1 MTDRCDVWGPGVM
14 GSDGFESKGLGE
26 LRLGSSALAGTGSN
40 RIGPGEFAGP
50 DDRSIAT
57 DPFAN
62 DGAAVNLVEISGVIK
77 WFDAS
82 KGYGFIVPDNGWP
95 DVLLHVT
102 VLRRD
107 GFQTAYE
114 GARLVCECVQ
124 RQKGYQAFRIVSMD
138 ESTAIHPAQMLPPRT
153 HVSVTPTSGLERAQ
167 VKWFNRLRGF
177 GFLTCGEG
185 TPDIFVHMETLRRF
199 GMTELRPG
207 QYVLVRFGPGS
218 KGMMA
223 AEIQPETGAPGLSS
237 H

>member
-1 MTDRCDVWGPGVM
+1 MSVGSGVM
-14 GSDGFESKGLGE
+14 GSDEFESKRLTELGAGAVG
-26 LRLGSSALAGTGSN
+26 RSS
-40 RIGPGEFAGP
+40 PGDYVSGQYRESVA
-50 DDRSIAT
+50 
-57 DPFAN
+57 DPFS
-62 DGAAVNLVEISGVIK
+62 GMETAAANLVELSGVIK

-95 DVLLHVT
+95 DILLHVT

-107 GFQTAYE
+107 GYQTAYE
-114 GARLVCECVQ
+114 GARLICECIQ

-177 GFLTCGEG
+177 GFLSCGEG
-185 TPDIFVHMETLRRF
+185 TPDIFVHMETLRRY

-207 QYVLVRFGPGS
+207 QYVLVRYGPGS

-223 AEIQPETGAPGLSS
+223 AEIQPETGAGGLSS

>member
-1 MTDRCDVWGPGVM
+1 M
-14 GSDGFESKGLGE
+14 GSDGFESKKTSGPLIGLGSDRFAPSE
-26 LRLGSSALAGTGSN
+26 LAAKVERFNADS
-40 RIGPGEFAGP
+40 FAA
-50 DDRSIAT
+50 D
-57 DPFAN
+57 
-62 DGAAVNLVEISGVIK
+62 DGAAANLVEISGVIK

-82 KGYGFIVPDNGWP
+82 KGYGFIVPDNGSP

-107 GFQTAYE
+107 
-114 GARLVCECVQ
+114 
-124 RQKGYQAFRIVSMD
+124 GYQAFRIVSMD
-138 ESTAIHPAQMLPPRT
+138 ESTAIHPAQMLPART

-177 GFLTCGEG
+177 GFLSCGEG
-185 TPDIFVHMETLRRF
+185 TPDIFVHMETLRRY